1 MANKLPIYDQRM
13 LQLMDFLKENK
24 LIKSNRNFCSSVG
37 IQESAIKPIRE
48 GDRSFTVEQI
58 IATAKKYNINLNWIA
73 GLETEMRLKRANDPM
88 VNLKDAVMAM
98 EAEYKKN
105 KPQNKR

>member
-1 MANKLPIYDQRM
+1 M

-24 LIKSNRNFCSSVG
+24 LIKSNRDFCSSIN

-48 GDRSFTVEQI
+48 GDRGFTVEQI
-58 IATAKKYNINLNWIA
+58 ISAAKKYNINLNWIA
-73 GLETEMRLKRANDPM
+73 GFETEMRLKKASDPIA
-88 VNLKDAVMAM
+88 NLKDAVRVI

-105 KPQNKR
+105 KPHIKR